1 MVLRQA
7 FMAMNRVFI
16 NHMNL
21 EQKES
26 FGWDISISFS
36 YREPYPVLILPP
48 VLWIVVDV
56 VP

>member
-1 MVLRQA
+1 
-7 FMAMNRVFI
+7 MAMNRVFI

-26 FGWDISISFS
+26 FDWDISISLS

-56 VP
+56 IP